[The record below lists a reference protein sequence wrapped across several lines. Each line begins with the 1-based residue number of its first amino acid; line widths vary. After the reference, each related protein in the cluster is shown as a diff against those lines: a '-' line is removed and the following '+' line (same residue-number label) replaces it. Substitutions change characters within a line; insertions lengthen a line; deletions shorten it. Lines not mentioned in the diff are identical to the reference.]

1 MWNASGNDRTM
12 FDYVHKHKRLI
23 QVVLGVAM
31 VPFAFVGLESYTRS
45 MSGANDIANV
55 DGQAVTMREFN
66 EEYRQ
71 QADRV
76 RGILGRNADMS
87 MFDTPEARTGLLDS
101 LIDRRVLATAA
112 VKSRLVISD
121 EQLRELIA
129 TMQPFQVDGKFSKST
144 YEALLQAQNMT
155 PAMFESKLRFDLS
168 MSQLSRSVAASAIQ
182 SRAVSERLAALEGQQ
197 REVQEHVIRAETF
210 ADKVKVDEAA
220 AKAFYD
226 ANLSSFRTPELVK
239 AEYLVLS
246 GEQLGALDPVS
257 EDEIKAAYA
266 ARSSQ
271 FKQDEQRGVSH
282 ILIAAAADAK
292 PADKE
297 AARKKAEA
305 LLAEARKNPAKF
317 AELAKHNSQDPGSA
331 DKGGEL
337 GTVAPGSM
345 VKPFEEAA
353 FKLKEGEIG
362 NLVETE
368 FGYHVIRVTSI
379 QPAKVK
385 GLSEVRADLSKE
397 IARQKGTRKFAE
409 SAEVFSNLVYEQSD
423 SLKPAA
429 ERFKLQVQKTDWIP
443 KAGSPAAGPLANPR
457 MLSAI
462 FSPDSIQSKR
472 NTDAIEV
479 SPGVLASARVAEHKP
494 AAQLKFDEV
503 KADIEKRL
511 RQQEAAKLARREG
524 EAKLADLKAGKDP
537 GLTWSALHVIS
548 RTKSEGLPPEAL
560 RQILSADATK
570 LPAYAG
576 LGGERGY
583 VVYRVARVIEAPPK
597 PEDAKAAHARFETQ
611 AGNEQFS
618 AYTASLRS
626 RAKVEINK
634 ANLEKKQEQ

>member
-1 MWNASGNDRTM
+1 M
-12 FDYVHKHKRLI
+12 FDFVNTHKRLI
-23 QVVLGVAM
+23 QLVLGIAM

-45 MSGANDIANV
+45 MGGASDVASV
-55 DGQAVTMREFN
+55 DGQAVSLRELN

-71 QADRV
+71 QIERM
-76 RGILGRNADMS
+76 RGILGRGADMS
-87 MFDTPEARTGLLDS
+87 LFDTPEARAGLLDS
-101 LIDRRVLATAA
+101 LVDRRILATAA

-129 TMQPFQVDGKFSKST
+129 TMQPFQVDGKFSKPT

-168 MSQLSRSVAASAIQ
+168 MSQLSRSVASSAIQ
-182 SRAVSERLAALEGQQ
+182 SRTVSARLTALEGQQ
-197 REVQEHVIRAETF
+197 REVQEHVIRADAF
-210 ADKVKVDEAA
+210 ADKVKVDEGAV
-220 AKAFYD
+220 KAFYE
-226 ANLSSFRTPELVK
+226 ANLASFRTPELVR

-246 GEQLGALDPVS
+246 GEKLGALDPVS

-271 FKQDEQRGVSH
+271 FRQEEQRSVSH
-282 ILIAAAADAK
+282 LLIAAGTEVK
-292 PADKE
+292 PAEKE

-305 LLAEARKNPAKF
+305 LLGEARKNPAKF
-317 AELAKHNSQDPGSA
+317 AELAKQNSQDPGSA
-331 DKGGEL
+331 EKGGEL
-337 GTVAPGSM
+337 GTVARGSM

-353 FKLKEGEIG
+353 FKLKEGEIS

-368 FGYHVIRVTSI
+368 FGYHIIRVTSI
-379 QPAKVK
+379 QAAKVK
-385 GLSEVRADLSKE
+385 GLEELRAE
-397 IARQKGTRKFAE
+397 ISRELARQKGVRKFAD

-423 SLKPAA
+423 TLKPAA

-457 MLSAI
+457 MLAAL

-479 SPGVLASARVAEHKP
+479 GPGVLASARVTEHKP
-494 AAQLKFDEV
+494 AAQLKFEEV
-503 KADIEKRL
+503 KADIEKTL
-511 RQQEAAKLARREG
+511 RQQEAGKLARREG

-537 GLTWSALHVIS
+537 GAAWSAPHVIS
-548 RTKSEGLPPEAL
+548 RAKAEGLPPEAL
-560 RQILSADATK
+560 RQILSADVEK

-576 LGGERGY
+576 FGADRGY
-583 VVYRVARVIEAPPK
+583 VVYRVTRVTDAPQK
-597 PEDAKAAHARFETQ
+597 PPEEAKAEYARLESQ
-611 AGNEQFS
+611 VGNEQFS

-626 RAKVEINK
+626 RAKIEINK